1 MATMLTEL
9 SPSVVQQPGDPQRTG
24 NTCRAGRGPRAP
36 APPPPAQAQPAAP
49 YGHSTSQPVP
59 RGHRETPHTPR
70 TAPVHTRHTACGH
83 CATPNT
89 RESRPPPAQLPEGP
103 AVCAV
108 PDLTPTTRGRD
119 QERRRRQ
126 IKTKVKIKVKVNIK
140 VKVKVKVKTSSW
152 HRQASGQRGTAHQPP
167 KPWHRQDTRPGRNHT
182 TPPPKPW
189 HRQDAPGT
197 GQFKG
202 HRAWRLDRGNHR
214 GTPPHSLQGFRR
226 VAPVHCCTGAPSGP
240 RMHVPAHAAQA
251 SR

>member
-1 MATMLTEL
+1 MLTEL

-59 RGHRETPHTPR
+59 RGHRETPHTPS